1 MGRAREER
9 PGHGTPDIHQET
21 GDGAGAESGGD
32 PHDALADEVVPDSDV
47 RSGEWDI
54 EEDRFL
60 RCNHGL
66 GLVALSVILH
76 RTYGDV
82 SHHLMELG
90 KAGKWGYVKS
100 EVGIGVGV

>member
-1 MGRAREER
+1 M
-9 PGHGTPDIHQET
+9 
-21 GDGAGAESGGD
+21 
-32 PHDALADEVVPDSDV
+32 
-47 RSGEWDI
+47 RSGEWDA

-90 KAGKWGYVKS
+90 KAGKWLRPIS
-100 EVGIGVGV
+100 TR